1 MPAHCAAYGCKQ
13 RRTAESK
20 KKGITFHRF
29 PGDEEM
35 RRMWEKAVRRKDFIA
50 NKETVL
56 CSDHFECHDIDRT
69 GQICRIRSGVIP
81 SIFNFPDRPQKE
93 RRIEKKER
101 TTQTSM
107 KTKESMPVP
116 LITPPKVTK
125 KKPPFNIEVDHNY
138 SLPSCPEAL
147 KAKFKVAASRLWALE
162 KEKRNAQVRERRA
175 RNTLM
180 AVLHKP
186 LCNPFN

>member
-20 KKGITFHRF
+20 KEGITFHRF
-29 PGDEEM
+29 PGDDEM
-35 RRMWEKAVRRKDFIA
+35 RRMWEKALRRKDFTA

-56 CSDHFECHDIDRT
+56 CSDHFECDDIDRT
-69 GQICRIRSGVIP
+69 GQICRIRPGVIP
-81 SIFNFPDRPQKE
+81 SIFNFPDRPRKVRRKE
-93 RRIEKKER
+93 KNAR
-101 TTQTSM
+101 TTKTSM
-107 KTKESMPVP
+107 KAKESMPQP

-125 KKPPFNIEVDHNY
+125 KKPSFKIELDHNY
-138 SLPSCPEAL
+138 SLPSCPDAL
-147 KAKFKVAASRLWALE
+147 KAKFKEFASRLWALE

-186 LCNPFN
+186 LCNAFI